1 MSLKLRAL
9 ASLSLATL
17 LLGCG
22 PGNNQF
28 APACPVPKLVPALA
42 DVTRFNSPGVAH
54 DITDLVLTGRIT
66 ASNVTCMPG
75 EDKNTL
81 AAKVVIGLNIVRGPS
96 MQGRE
101 ADVPV
106 FLAVTVGTDVRDK
119 HVYPV
124 HVSFPPNVDRIPV
137 VSPDIDLIVP
147 VSSQITGASYT
158 VIAGFQLTPDELAN
172 NRSGR

>member
-66 ASNVTCMPG
+66 AINVTCMPG

-158 VIAGFQLTPDELAN
+158 VIAGFQLTPDELAA
-172 NRSGR
+172 NRGAR